1 MSLLYIS
8 QKRSSHKARNGT
20 VTRGRMLTKRRYA
33 GINNKEVEGKCRWK
47 DEKLRGRRKN
57 ATLDDFT
64 LRIETP
70 NPFCTSS
77 TYIHQLSDVIFHRG
91 PDLLTIFFTNIL
103 FIRGSNH

>member
-20 VTRGRMLTKRRYA
+20 VTRDRTLTKRRYA